1 MLVLNIPVAI
11 LCGKSI
17 SKRFTFFSLLNVC
30 FASFFLKFL
39 KFDPLFDDMLLNI
52 IFGGFLYGIMTV
64 IALKGNASTGGTDF
78 IALYVSNKLGRSIWS
93 YVFVFNAGLLLIFGY
108 MFGWEYAGYSILFQ
122 FISTKTID
130 SFYHRYER
138 MTMQITTS
146 CPEVVIC
153 AYVKEY
159 RHGISRVDGVGGY
172 SGRNVSLLHT
182 VVSSYEVQDIVKL
195 IHETDHYAIINTFKT
210 EDFYGGFYMKPIG

>member
-1 MLVLNIPVAI
+1 MYVLPV
-11 LCGKSI
+11 
-17 SKRFTFFSLLNVC
+17 
-30 FASFFLKFL
+30 FLKFL

-146 CPEVVIC
+146 CPEVVIR

-159 RHGISRVDGVGGY
+159 RHGISRVDGVKALSTVLY
-172 SGRNVSLLHT
+172 SEGVMSNDRRVIWKNLESD
-182 VVSSYEVQDIVKL
+182 EGWNL
-195 IHETDHYAIINTFKT
+195 ILRRKKYN
-210 EDFYGGFYMKPIG
+210 

>member
-1 MLVLNIPVAI
+1 M
-11 LCGKSI
+11 
-17 SKRFTFFSLLNVC
+17 
-30 FASFFLKFL
+30 
-39 KFDPLFDDMLLNI
+39 
-52 IFGGFLYGIMTV
+52 

-146 CPEVVIC
+146 CPEVVIR

-159 RHGISRVDGVGGY
+159 RHGISRVDGVKALSTVLY
-172 SGRNVSLLHT
+172 SEGVMSNDRRVIWKNLESD
-182 VVSSYEVQDIVKL
+182 EEWNL
-195 IHETDHYAIINTFKT
+195 ILRRKKYN
-210 EDFYGGFYMKPIG
+210 